1 MTGYTVPIEKGMACA
16 KTMEKVS
23 TVAAQT
29 ISKRI
34 NGMELKDA
42 KAFLEKLAAKRVSI
56 NNKFHTNAAEC
67 ILVLVNAAENNA
79 ITKGLDIEALAVI
92 AAAHKGPKM
101 FRGRRKRA
109 FGMRMKATHVQIVLK
124 PFQKK
129 AKPEKA
135 VESKKLAEMKKEN
148 KTEVKKAKTADAEN
162 GKKEEKMIKT
172 T

>member
-23 TVAAQT
+23 TVAAQI

-42 KAFLEKLAAKRVSI
+42 RTFLEKMVAKRVSI

-67 ILVLVNAAENNA
+67 ILSLVKAAESNA
-79 ITKGLDIEALAVI
+79 ITKGLDTEALAVI

-124 PFQKK
+124 PAKMAKK
-129 AKPEKA
+129 DA
-135 VESKKLAEMKKEN
+135 V
-148 KTEVKKAKTADAEN
+148 VKQAAQ
-162 GKKEEKMIKT
+162 KKEEKAQTNVAEKKEVKNAET
-172 T
+172 KK